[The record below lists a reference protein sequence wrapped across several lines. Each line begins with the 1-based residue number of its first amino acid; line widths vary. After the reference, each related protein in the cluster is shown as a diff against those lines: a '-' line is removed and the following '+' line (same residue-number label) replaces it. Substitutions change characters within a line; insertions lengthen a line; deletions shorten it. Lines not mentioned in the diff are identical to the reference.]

1 METNSLELVK
11 TLLEASLPSLSFLS
25 GVAFLPISLTRK
37 IEVPWILSWSP
48 SEYARKMARNIGISL
63 IGMAFV
69 LSFVNNGIIDKGVA
83 SEKPYNVAEYRVIN
97 TFGANGEVN
106 VRKYPDPRHDQN
118 ILGQVKDGDSIKILP
133 KLCEKYPTQRTS
145 PKSSAWVPIEYK
157 GQEGWI
163 NREFLTEQ

>member
-1 METNSLELVK
+1 MEANSLEFVK

-25 GVAFLPISLTRK
+25 GVAFLPISLTKK

-48 SEYARKMARNIGISL
+48 SEYARKMARNIGIYL
-63 IGMAFV
+63 IGMAFL
-69 LSFVNNGIIDKGVA
+69 LSFVNNGIVGKGFA
-83 SEKPYNVAEYRVIN
+83 SEKPHNFAEYRVIN
-97 TFGANGEVN
+97 YLVPNGKVN
-106 VRKYPDPRHDQN
+106 VRKYPNPSHAQN

-133 KLCEKYPTQRTS
+133 KLCEKYPSQQTS